1 MVLKLSF
8 QKKSQIG
15 DGGYG
20 NAFIIKER
28 NSDEKSFSSKVLKK
42 KLIQWE
48 EWIIYSIFKRS

>member
-42 KLIQWE
+42 KLIQ
-48 EWIIYSIFKRS
+48 